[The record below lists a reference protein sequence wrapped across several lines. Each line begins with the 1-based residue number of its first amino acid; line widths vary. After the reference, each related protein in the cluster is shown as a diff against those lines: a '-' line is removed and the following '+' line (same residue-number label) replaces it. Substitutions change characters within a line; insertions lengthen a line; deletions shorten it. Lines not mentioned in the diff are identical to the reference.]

1 MFKNIIVLQLR
12 QTIVKSL
19 IPSSGFDC
27 FSSSVGESGSMLTLL
42 PYLSS
47 VATLQS
53 TKNGFYM
60 LFLAQMLHIK
70 FKQQR
75 F

>member
-60 LFLAQMLHIK
+60 LFLAQMPHIK
-70 FKQQR
+70 VKQQR

>member
-53 TKNGFYM
+53 TKKWLLYAFSCTNAPY
-60 LFLAQMLHIK
+60 QI
-70 FKQQR
+70 
-75 F
+75 